1 LKTTEPLKTI
11 AFALSSVF
19 LLSHVSLAPTAQG
32 SVCVAPVPLQPPPS
46 TANRCCTWRRLPVW
60 VFLPQDRCA
69 EQGPVASHEQS
80 SDQPSRSHSAIESWF
95 CVMANRSSHFGL
107 GSPNSKRKNSAFLS
121 TTFTKPLNS
130 GKRESLPVQMQVTLQ
145 CHQVQADV
153 LNRVCQHAAS

>member
-1 LKTTEPLKTI
+1 MSPVDFPVDSTGGSRLLT
-11 AFALSSVF
+11 ALMV
-19 LLSHVSLAPTAQG
+19 LLRSFRLICG
-32 SVCVAPVPLQPPPS
+32 
-46 TANRCCTWRRLPVW
+46 CCTWGRLPVW
-60 VFLPQDRCA
+60 ESLPQDRCA

-153 LNRVCQHAAS
+153 LNRVCQHAARRLSAFCRAVS